1 MSDTNLSD
9 DQVKLVRYT
18 IVSVQRDRER
28 KLEEDEILVT
38 DELTPDGFASWRI
51 AAYFQRPDH
60 EEIPHDEKK
69 HLRVCYRVL
78 CRWQRES
85 LHYQSR
91 KLDEL
96 RGIRE
101 AIEAS
106 GTRPGSRP
114 EPGGGRGRRRRRP
127 APAGAA
133 SRPPRAERAPREAAK
148 SLPPALGPDEQA
160 VLEALSERGGAAA
173 SGELTEETGL
183 GRTRLRGALDTLI
196 AAGRVRRTGTGF
208 GTRYELEG

>member
-18 IVSVQRDRER
+18 IVSVERDRER
-28 KLEEDEILVT
+28 KIEEDEILVT
-38 DELTPDGFASWRI
+38 DELTSDGFASWRI

-85 LHYQSR
+85 LHYQGR
-91 KLDEL
+91 QLDEL

-106 GTRPGSRP
+106 GP
-114 EPGGGRGRRRRRP
+114 
-127 APAGAA
+127 
-133 SRPPRAERAPREAAK
+133 RPPRAGRAPREAAGP
-148 SLPPALGPDEQA
+148 LPPDLGPDEQA
-160 VLEALSERGGAAA
+160 VLDALSERGGTAAT
-173 SGELTEETGL
+173 GELNDDTGL
-183 GRTRLRGALDTLI
+183 SRTRIRNALDTLI
-196 AAGRVRRTGTGF
+196 EAGRARRTGTGF
-208 GTRYELEG
+208 DTRYELEG

>member
-1 MSDTNLSD
+1 MSDTNLHD

-18 IVSVQRDRER
+18 IVSVERDRER
-28 KLEEDEILVT
+28 KLEEDEILVV

-85 LHYQSR
+85 LLYERRQ
-91 KLDEL
+91 LDEL

-106 GTRPGSRP
+106 GP
-114 EPGGGRGRRRRRP
+114 
-127 APAGAA
+127 
-133 SRPPRAERAPREAAK
+133 RPPRAERAPGEAAR

-160 VLEALSERGGAAA
+160 VLDALSERGGAAA
-173 SGELTEETGL
+173 SGELTDETGL
-183 GRTRLRGALDTLI
+183 GRTRVRNALNTLI

-208 GTRYELEG
+208 GTRYELEE

>member
-28 KLEEDEILVT
+28 KLEEHEILVT

-78 CRWQRES
+78 CRWRRES
-85 LHYQSR
+85 LRHERRQ
-91 KLDEL
+91 LDEL

-106 GTRPGSRP
+106 GP
-114 EPGGGRGRRRRRP
+114 
-127 APAGAA
+127 
-133 SRPPRAERAPREAAK
+133 RPPRAGRAPREATGA
-148 SLPPALGPDEQA
+148 LPPALGPDEQA
-160 VLEALSERGGAAA
+160 VLDALSERGGAAA
-173 SGELTEETGL
+173 TGEIHDETGL
-183 GRTRLRGALDTLI
+183 SRTRVRNALDTLI
-196 AAGRVRRTGTGF
+196 AAGHVRRTGTGF
-208 GTRYELEG
+208 ATRYELEE

>member
-1 MSDTNLSD
+1 MSDTNLHD

-18 IVSVQRDRER
+18 IVSVERDRER

-60 EEIPHDEKK
+60 EEIGHEEKR

-101 AIEAS
+101 AIAAS
-106 GTRPGSRP
+106 APPPRPP
-114 EPGGGRGRRRRRP
+114 GGRGRR
-127 APAGAA
+127 
-133 SRPPRAERAPREAAK
+133 PPRAGRAPEKAARAA
-148 SLPPALGPDEQA
+148 LPPVPGPDEQA
-160 VLEALSERGGAAA
+160 VLDVLSERGGGAAT
-173 SGELTEETGL
+173 GELAGGTGF
-183 GRTRLRGALDTLI
+183 GRTRIRNALDSLI

-208 GTRYELEG
+208 GTRYEIEE

>member
-18 IVSVQRDRER
+18 IVSVERDRER

-85 LHYQSR
+85 LLYERRQ
-91 KLDEL
+91 LDEL

-101 AIEAS
+101 AIAAS
-106 GTRPGSRP
+106 GPPPRPAA
-114 EPGGGRGRRRRRP
+114 GRERRP
-127 APAGAA
+127 LRAG
-133 SRPPRAERAPREAAK
+133 RAPEVAARV
-148 SLPPALGPDEQA
+148 LPPVLGPDEQA
-160 VLEALSERGGAAA
+160 VLDALSARGGAAA
-173 SGELTEETGL
+173 TGELAGGTGF
-183 GRTRLRGALDTLI
+183 GRTRIRSALDTLI

-208 GTRYELEG
+208 DTRYELEE

>member
-1 MSDTNLSD
+1 MSDTNLHD

-18 IVSVQRDRER
+18 LVSVERDRER

-38 DELTPDGFASWRI
+38 DDLTSDGFASWRI
-51 AAYFQRPDH
+51 AAYLQRPDH
-60 EEIPHDEKK
+60 EEIGHDEKK
-69 HLRVCYRVL
+69 YLRVCYRVL

-101 AIEAS
+101 AISAS
-106 GTRPGSRP
+106 GPPPRPA
-114 EPGGGRGRRRRRP
+114 GGRER
-127 APAGAA
+127 
-133 SRPPRAERAPREAAK
+133 RPPRAGRAPEQAART
-148 SLPPALGPDEQA
+148 LPPALGPDEQA
-160 VLEALSERGGAAA
+160 VLDALGARGGAAA
-173 SGELTEETGL
+173 TGELAGGTGF
-183 GRTRLRGALDTLI
+183 GRTRIRSALDTLI

-208 GTRYELEG
+208 DTRYELEE